1 MGSNIKINKNVI
13 IYDGFCVF
21 CSRFIN
27 FLIKIDTKKQ
37 NIFTSISSEY
47 SKKILINKL
56 NSQEIGKF
64 IVYISNQKV
73 YTKSDAVLQIFI
85 DLGGIYRAFT
95 LLKIFP
101 SGFRNLFYNLFANN
115 RYKWFGKLDEC
126 HLPSKE
132 IADRFIYD

>member
-21 CSRFIN
+21 CSRFVN
-27 FLIKIDTKKQ
+27 FLIKIDTKNQ
-37 NIFTSISSEY
+37 NTFTSISSEY
-47 SKKILINKL
+47 SKNLLINKL
-56 NSQEIGKF
+56 NFQEIGKF
-64 IVYISNQKV
+64 IVYISNEKV
-73 YTKSDAVLQIFI
+73 YTKSDAVLKIFI
-85 DLGGIYRAFT
+85 DLGGIYKAFT
-95 LLKIFP
+95 LLKIVP
-101 SGFRNLFYNLFANN
+101 SGLRNLIYNLFANN

>member
-37 NIFTSISSEY
+37 NTFTSISSEY
-47 SKKILINKL
+47 SKNLLINKL
-56 NSQEIGKF
+56 NFQEIGKF
-64 IVYISNQKV
+64 IVYISNEKV
-73 YTKSDAVLQIFI
+73 YTKSDAVLKIFI
-85 DLGGIYRAFT
+85 DLGGIYKAFT
-95 LLKIFP
+95 LLKIVP
-101 SGFRNLFYNLFANN
+101 SGLRNLIYNLFANN